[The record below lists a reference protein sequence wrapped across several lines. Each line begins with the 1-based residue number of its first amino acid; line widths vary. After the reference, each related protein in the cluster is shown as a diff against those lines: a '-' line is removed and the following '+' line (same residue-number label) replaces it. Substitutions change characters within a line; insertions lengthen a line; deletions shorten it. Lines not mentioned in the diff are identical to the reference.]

1 METNRI
7 ITLAADVF
15 FVDGTP
21 FLTTVA
27 RHMKFVTAEHVPV
40 RTATNLSKHITQVL
54 EVYKR
59 AGFVVRTILMDGEFE
74 KIRPLLPNLEC
85 NTTAAKEHVSE
96 AERTIRTIK
105 ERTRGLLATLP
116 FSHMPRRMKIEFVYF
131 IVLWLNAFPI
141 KSGILSTFSPREL
154 LVRWHLDYK
163 KHCRVLPGTYCEVHD
178 EPVPTNT
185 MTPRTHECID
195 LGPTGNL
202 QGSIKFYCLT
212 TGRVLKR
219 RSFTP
224 MPMPDRVIRRVNT
237 IGEHEGQ
244 GRTFRFLNRRKEPY
258 EWADSVPEDDPEFQ
272 GLLENEDE
280 APYPDISAELPGVA
294 LAIEEHDFTPVTDE
308 PEDKF
313 RDLAGAALHNAGID
327 ADQQIH
333 AALNANNEHRA
344 PAIIEANNDK
354 IMSEVTFDTLSLPN
368 AGLSIA
374 DALGATLGD
383 RNNDTIIPTIVA
395 DDNNAHNPQSRYPTR
410 ALRSVIGNQPY
421 DAFAPRVAFLQL
433 GTTRAHRYVLEAEQL
448 LRMSKEEKN
457 VCNNCVECCADS
469 R

>member
-1 METNRI
+1 
-7 ITLAADVF
+7 
-15 FVDGTP
+15 
-21 FLTTVA
+21 
-27 RHMKFVTAEHVPV
+27 
-40 RTATNLSKHITQVL
+40 
-54 EVYKR
+54 
-59 AGFVVRTILMDGEFE
+59 
-74 KIRPLLPNLEC
+74 
-85 NTTAAKEHVSE
+85 
-96 AERTIRTIK
+96 
-105 ERTRGLLATLP
+105 
-116 FSHMPRRMKIEFVYF
+116 
-131 IVLWLNAFPI
+131 
-141 KSGILSTFSPREL
+141 
-154 LVRWHLDYK
+154 
-163 KHCRVLPGTYCEVHD
+163 
-178 EPVPTNT
+178 
-185 MTPRTHECID
+185 
-195 LGPTGNL
+195 
-202 QGSIKFYCLT
+202 
-212 TGRVLKR
+212 
-219 RSFTP
+219 
-224 MPMPDRVIRRVNT
+224 
-237 IGEHEGQ
+237 
-244 GRTFRFLNRRKEPY
+244 
-258 EWADSVPEDDPEFQ
+258 
-272 GLLENEDE
+272 
-280 APYPDISAELPGVA
+280 VA